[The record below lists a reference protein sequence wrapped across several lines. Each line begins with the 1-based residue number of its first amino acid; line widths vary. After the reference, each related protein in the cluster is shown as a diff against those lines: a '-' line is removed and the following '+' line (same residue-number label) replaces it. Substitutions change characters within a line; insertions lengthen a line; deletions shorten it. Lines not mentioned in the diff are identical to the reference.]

1 MNQKLLFASFSPKDK
16 EARDILLKHLH
27 AIADN
32 ASAKEPG
39 VLKYI
44 ITTAKD
50 ESTDPAV
57 YVIEEYADEAALQI
71 HNQQDTVKEMINWLR
86 PGVLNSAPIIHR
98 LEPLEGW
105 SNFTRPEVANHANLF
120 VVFSEIE
127 YKPDTAS
134 KTHAYWEDI
143 VNTSRAERPGTL
155 IYGVWKDTNQPNK
168 LFIFHAYESM
178 DYLMKVHVPS
188 KPVQAMLENEK
199 DIRVGLRPWM
209 LQTRGGYSYKD
220 LI

>member
-1 MNQKLLFASFSPKDK
+1 MGQKLLFASYLPKDK
-16 EARDILLKHLH
+16 EARDMLLRHLN
-27 AIADN
+27 AIANN
-32 ASAKEPG
+32 ALAKEPG
-39 VLKYI
+39 VLKRI
-44 ITTAKD
+44 ITTSKE

-57 YVIEEYADEAALQI
+57 YVFEEYADEAALQT
-71 HNQQDTVKEMINWLR
+71 HNQEDAVKEMINWLR
-86 PGVLNSAPIIHR
+86 PGVLNSAPTIHR
-98 LEPLEGW
+98 LEPLEGCN
-105 SNFTRPEVANHANLF
+105 NFTRPEVANHADSF
-120 VVFSEIE
+120 IVFSEVE

-155 IYGVWKDTNQPNK
+155 IYGVWKDINQPNK

-199 DIRVGLRPWM
+199 DLRIGLRPWM
-209 LQTRGGYSYKD
+209 LQMRGGYLYKD
-220 LI
+220 LK